1 MTDTISIARDFSRN
15 PAGRRRKDGKF
26 SGEVFRE
33 DYLVPKLAKGAGQLR
48 VILDGT
54 DGYGS
59 SFLEEAFGG
68 LVRARRWSLS
78 ELQSRLIIEAE
89 TEPYQRYRIRI
100 LQYMSDAASA

>member
-1 MTDTISIARDFSRN
+1 MTTTISIARDFSRN
-15 PAGRRRKDGKF
+15 PAGRYRKDGRF

-33 DYLVPKLAKGAGQLR
+33 DVLVPKLSKGSIC

-68 LVRARRWSLS
+68 LVRTRKWSLDDLKS
-78 ELQSRLIIEAE
+78 KLTIEAQ
-89 TEPYQRYRIRI
+89 TKPYERYKLRI
-100 LQYMSDAASA
+100 LQYMDDAARV

>member
-1 MTDTISIARDFSRN
+1 MTTQISIARDFSRN
-15 PAGRRRKDGKF
+15 PAGRYRKDGKY

-33 DYLVPKLAKGAGQLR
+33 DVLVPNLMKGPLQ

-68 LVRARRWSLS
+68 LVRMGKWSFSDLK
-78 ELQSRLIIEAE
+78 SRLSVEAE
-89 TEPYQRYRIRI
+89 TEPYQRYRVRV
-100 LQYMSDAASA
+100 LKYMEDASRA